1 MIWCEVEGAGKA
13 PLKEI
18 VEKMEERTLLAIEFE
33 ESWERD
39 KEGAK
44 NG

>member
-18 VEKMEERTLLAIEFE
+18 VEQMEERVLLVIEFE
-33 ESWERD
+33 KRREND
-39 KEGAK
+39 KEGE
-44 NG
+44 

>member
-18 VEKMEERTLLAIEFE
+18 VEQMEERVLLVIEFE
-33 ESWERD
+33 KSREND
-39 KEGAK
+39 KEGE
-44 NG
+44 

>member
-18 VEKMEERTLLAIEFE
+18 VEQMEERTLLVIEFE
-33 ESWERD
+33 GSWEVD